1 MTNKKRILQKQ
12 IDILVKEIQNHF
24 MAIQKLCY
32 TEYFKPLFKKVK
44 NKDDLL
50 KLKEEIEK
58 YHQHT
63 GNINE
68 KDNFMI
74 YIQNQMR
81 KINKK
86 LDKKDIYNLVAQ
98 YQIYWAI

>member
-1 MTNKKRILQKQ
+1 MGEGIAQNLVSVEKTYMTKYNSL
-12 IDILVKEIQNHF
+12 LATGA

-74 YIQNQMR
+74 YIQNKMR

-86 LDKKDIYNLVAQ
+86 
-98 YQIYWAI
+98 